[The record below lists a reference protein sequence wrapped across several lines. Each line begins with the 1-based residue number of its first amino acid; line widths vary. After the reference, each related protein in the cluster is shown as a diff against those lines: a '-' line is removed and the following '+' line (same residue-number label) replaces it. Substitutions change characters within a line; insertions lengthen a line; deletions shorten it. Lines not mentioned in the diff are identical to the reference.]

1 MFAPGRPSKGCACE
15 LVSVGGLV
23 TGFPACLVALHAASM
38 LVSAAELACMQLCV
52 AAHRAGDQLYLHA
65 NDIGF
70 GYVQVQLRAPLIA
83 RPPLP
88 ALMLDLVYGGC
99 S

>member
-1 MFAPGRPSKGCACE
+1 
-15 LVSVGGLV
+15 
-23 TGFPACLVALHAASM
+23 
-38 LVSAAELACMQLCV
+38 MQLCV